1 MEFTIPLIWYSKL
14 PGESEPQALT
24 IDDDDDDDDEEEEES
39 LVVPVSGTLS

>member
-1 MEFTIPLIWYSKL
+1 MEFTVPLIWYSKL

-24 IDDDDDDDDEEEEES
+24 SDDDDDDDEEES